1 MEDCAMRA
9 HSPLAHL
16 IPRSAHAAGT
26 RGHTLAAPHVYDAF
40 VSLFF
45 VGRRRPSFEALIDAA
60 GVQPGQHV
68 LDVGCGTGYFARLLA
83 EAVGNDGLVVGV
95 DASPE
100 MIRYASDRARRA
112 RNCQFQLG
120 LAESLSFP
128 AEHFDVVV
136 SSLFMHHLPDDLQ
149 PAAVSEM
156 RRVLRPGGTLLI
168 AEAHVPRAFGWRV
181 LARLHGY
188 DRMAQAVPNLERM
201 IGEADFQQACT
212 REAPPWLRYVRAVK
226 PLDRPAS

>member
-1 MEDCAMRA
+1 MEGCAMGA

-16 IPRSAHAAGT
+16 IPRSVHSAST
-26 RGHTLAAPHVYDAF
+26 RGHTLGAPRVYDAF
-40 VSLFF
+40 VTLFF

-60 GVQPGQHV
+60 GVKPGQHV

-83 EAVGNDGLVVGV
+83 EAVGHDGLVVGV

-100 MIRYASDRARRA
+100 MIRYASTRARRA

-120 LAESLSFP
+120 TAESLSFP

-149 PAAVSEM
+149 LAAVSEM

-168 AEAHVPRAFGWRV
+168 AEAHVRRAFGWQL

-188 DRMAQAVPNLERM
+188 DRMAQAVFAAGAPYQGSAGSDR
-201 IGEADFQQACT
+201 
-212 REAPPWLRYVRAVK
+212 RECVIRRIAE
-226 PLDRPAS
+226 DHGQ

>member
-1 MEDCAMRA
+1 MHA

-16 IPRSAHAAGT
+16 FPSSSHPATT
-26 RGHTLAAPHVYDAF
+26 RGHTLGAPRFYDAF
-40 VSLFF
+40 ANVFF
-45 VGRRRPSFEALIDAA
+45 FGRRRATFQALIAAA
-60 GVQPGQHV
+60 GVQPGQRV

-83 EAVGNDGLVVGV
+83 QAVGNDGLVVGV

-120 LAESLSFP
+120 TAESLGFP

-149 PAAVSEM
+149 LAAVSE
-156 RRVLRPGGTLLI
+156 
-168 AEAHVPRAFGWRV
+168 
-181 LARLHGY
+181 
-188 DRMAQAVPNLERM
+188 
-201 IGEADFQQACT
+201 
-212 REAPPWLRYVRAVK
+212 
-226 PLDRPAS
+226 

>member
-1 MEDCAMRA
+1 MKGCAMSA
-9 HSPLAHL
+9 QSPLAHL
-16 IPRSAHAAGT
+16 IPRSAHSAST
-26 RGHTLAAPHVYDAF
+26 RGHTLGAPHVYDAF

-45 VGRRRPSFEALIDAA
+45 LGRRRASFEALIDAA
-60 GVQPGQHV
+60 GVKPGQHV

-83 EAVGNDGLVVGV
+83 RAVGNAGLVVGV

-100 MIRYASDRARRA
+100 MIRYASDRAQRA

-120 LAESLSFP
+120 TAESLSFP

-149 PAAVSEM
+149 LVVVSEM

-168 AEAHVPRAFGWRV
+168 AEAHVPRGFGWQL

-188 DRMAQAVPNLERM
+188 DRMAQAVPDLGRM
-201 IGEADFQQACT
+201 IANADFQQA
-212 REAPPWLRYVRAVK
+212 RSGEAPPWLGYVRAVK
-226 PLDRPAS
+226 SLARTAS

>member
-1 MEDCAMRA
+1 MEACAMGA

-16 IPRSAHAAGT
+16 IPRSAHSAST
-26 RGHTLAAPHVYDAF
+26 RGHTLGAPHVYDAF

-45 VGRRRPSFEALIDAA
+45 VGRRRASFEALIDAA
-60 GVQPGQHV
+60 GVKPVQHV

-83 EAVGNDGLVVGV
+83 QAVGNDGLVVGV

-120 LAESLSFP
+120 TAESLSFP

-149 PAAVSEM
+149 LAAVSEM

-168 AEAHVPRAFGWRV
+168 AEAHVPRAFGWQV

-188 DRMAQAVPNLERM
+188 DRMAQAIPDLEGM
-201 IGEADFQQACT
+201 MADADFLQVCSG
-212 REAPPWLRYVRAVK
+212 EAPPWLRYVRAVK
-226 PLDRPAS
+226 SLDRTAS

>member
-1 MEDCAMRA
+1 MRA

-16 IPRSAHAAGT
+16 IPRSAHSGST
-26 RGHTLAAPHVYDAF
+26 RGHTLGAPHVYDAF
-40 VSLFF
+40 GSLVF

-60 GVQPGQHV
+60 GVKPGQHV

-100 MIRYASDRARRA
+100 MIRYASDRARRTT
-112 RNCQFQLG
+112 NCQFQLG
-120 LAESLSFP
+120 TAEALSFP

-149 PAAVSEM
+149 LAAVSEM

-168 AEAHVPRAFGWRV
+168 QDAHVPRAFGWRW
-181 LARLHGY
+181 LPRLPG
-188 DRMAQAVPNLERM
+188 
-201 IGEADFQQACT
+201 
-212 REAPPWLRYVRAVK
+212 
-226 PLDRPAS
+226 S

>member
-1 MEDCAMRA
+1 MEGCAMSA

-16 IPRSAHAAGT
+16 IPRSAHSASA
-26 RGHTLAAPHVYDAF
+26 RGHTLGAPHVYDAF

-60 GVQPGQHV
+60 GVKPGQHV

-120 LAESLSFP
+120 TAESLSFP

-149 PAAVSEM
+149 LAAVSEM

-188 DRMAQAVPNLERM
+188 DRMAQAVPDLERM
-201 IGEADFQQACT
+201 IADADFQQACT
-212 REAPPWLRYVRAVK
+212 GEAPPWLRYVRAVK
-226 PLDRPAS
+226 SLDRTAS

>member
-1 MEDCAMRA
+1 MSA

-16 IPRSAHAAGT
+16 IPRSKHSAST

-45 VGRRRPSFEALIDAA
+45 VGRRRSSFEALIDAA
-60 GVQPGQHV
+60 GVKPGQHV

-83 EAVGNDGLVVGV
+83 QAVGNDGLVVGV

-120 LAESLSFP
+120 TAESLSFP

-149 PAAVSEM
+149 LAAVSEM

-188 DRMAQAVPNLERM
+188 DRMAQAVPDLERM
-201 IGEADFQQACT
+201 IGDADFQQAGT
-212 REAPPWLRYVRAVK
+212 GEAPPWLRYVRAVK
-226 PLDRPAS
+226 SLDRTAS

>member
-1 MEDCAMRA
+1 MEDCAMSA

-16 IPRSAHAAGT
+16 IPRSAHSAST
-26 RGHTLAAPHVYDAF
+26 RGHTLGAPRVYDAF

-45 VGRRRPSFEALIDAA
+45 VGRRRASFEALIEAA
-60 GVQPGQHV
+60 GVKPGQHV

-83 EAVGNDGLVVGV
+83 QAVGNDGLVVGV

-120 LAESLSFP
+120 TAESLSFP

-149 PAAVSEM
+149 PVAVGEM

-188 DRMAQAVPNLERM
+188 DRMAQAVPDLERM
-201 IGEADFQQACT
+201 IADADFQQACT
-212 REAPPWLRYVRAVK
+212 GEAPPWLRYVRAVK
-226 PLDRPAS
+226 SLDRTAS